1 MFYSLG
7 RPVRRPRDPTV
18 QITLRKQQTKYE
30 KKQTNQNKQKT
41 LTREKITVGTKTGI
55 TETKRWEIFGGF
67 LAQINAKPAIMST
80 IS

>member
-1 MFYSLG
+1 M
-7 RPVRRPRDPTV
+7 
-18 QITLRKQQTKYE
+18 KKE
-30 KKQTNQNKQKT
+30 KPNQNKQKKT

-67 LAQINAKPAIMST
+67 LAQINAKPAIIST